1 LTPLRRYGLPI
12 IAACAIFVACAAT
25 APLRAANLLHLAA
38 GANENTAPVAPPP
51 AAAPLLWNYDPIAG
65 RLAVTIDGQERTCR
79 LADPANVSALRAFRD
94 AAGPRV
100 NYARRETSGT
110 RTFDVP
116 LDELC
121 PPAERGAAERSVPD
135 PSASRGTLTC
145 ATGFQSDGIV
155 CAPIICPIGQ
165 RLAGSSCLAIVCAPD
180 ETLNGDDCIPDKP
193 PTRYV
198 ALALGATNHLFIG
211 TAWNRSSP
219 EDAEREALLQCRN
232 RAGASAAAKCRIIHS
247 VGDACAALAWTP
259 TGTGWGSAVRPT
271 RSEAESAAM
280 DTCRGYNRRGKCVPS
295 GSWCNN

>member
-1 LTPLRRYGLPI
+1 LSLLRRLPI
-12 IAACAIFVACAAT
+12 VAAGAVLACATAT
-25 APLRAANLLHLAA
+25 SLQAANMRHLAA
-38 GANENTAPVAPPP
+38 GANENAAP
-51 AAAPLLWNYDPIAG
+51 AAPQPAAPPLLWNYDPIAG
-65 RLAVTIDGQERTCR
+65 TLAVTVDGQERTCR
-79 LADPANVSALRAFRD
+79 LADPTNVSGLRAFRD
-94 AAGPRV
+94 AGGPRV
-100 NYARRETSGT
+100 NYARHETTGT

-121 PPAERGAAERSVPD
+121 PLAERVAAERVVPD

-145 ATGFQSDGIV
+145 ATGFKSDGIV

-165 RLAGSSCLAIVCAPD
+165 RLAGSSCQAIVCAPG

-198 ALALGATNHLFIG
+198 ALALGATNHLFVG
-211 TAWNRSSP
+211 TAWNRSSR
-219 EDAEREALLQCRN
+219 EDAESEALAQCRS
-232 RAGASAAAKCRIIHS
+232 RAGPGAASKCKIVHS

-280 DTCRGYNRRGKCVPS
+280 ETCRGYNNRRGRCVPS